1 MQRSAEMGRFEAGFM
16 SRHGCHPAFFPA
28 WALLILSMLCG
39 CGGGGN
45 RDLNEKV
52 LIRAG
57 GSVVTVRDFHEAF
70 ESGITS
76 PSRLFQDPEA
86 LRDEKYRILN
96 RLTEE
101 LLILERA
108 RELNLRVGDGE
119 TARVVDDLK
128 KDFPDDTFEK
138 TLRENGISFPTWKKA
153 LKRRLLMEKV
163 VRKDLSETSFRT
175 PLTVN
180 GDRAADDTKNP
191 PENVAENADASGDDA
206 PPGDDEDLS
215 GTPARTTAAE
225 VAYPEWINRL
235 KQQYAIEIDWKLW
248 EIIEQESADGV

>member
-1 MQRSAEMGRFEAGFM
+1 MQRSAEMGRFETGFL
-16 SRHGCHPAFFPA
+16 SRHGYHPAFFPA
-28 WALLILSMLCG
+28 WALLILGMICG
-39 CGGGGN
+39 CGGGGD
-45 RDLNEKV
+45 RDLDEKV

-108 RELNLRVGDGE
+108 RALNLRVSDE
-119 TARVVDDLK
+119 EAAQVVDDLK
-128 KDFPDDTFEK
+128 QDFPDDTFEK
-138 TLRENGISFPTWKKA
+138 TLMENGISFPTWKNA
-153 LKRRLLMEKV
+153 LKRRLLLEKV
-163 VRKDLSETSFRT
+163 VRKDLSERFFRT

-180 GDRAADDTKNP
+180 EDRAADDTKRP
-191 PENVAENADASGDDA
+191 AENEAVTADDSGEGA
-206 PPGDDEDLS
+206 PPGDQALS
-215 GTPARTTAAE
+215 GTPALTIAAE
-225 VAYPEWINRL
+225 IEYPDWINRL

-248 EIIEQESADGV
+248 EIIEQEPADGI